1 VIVNVALLAVKSA
14 KAPRDQR
21 SKKWR
26 EKERDEMGGG
36 GRHVSGEIL
45 TEWVGAWLIG
55 S

>member
-1 VIVNVALLAVKSA
+1 MALLAVKSA

-26 EKERDEMGGG
+26 EKERDEMEGGG
-36 GRHVSGEIL
+36 GGGHVSGEIL